1 MIVIIEEREI
11 SEEHYPCEILKAYM
25 RNDHAANPRL
35 TAGYISRLPSTVNVY
50 IRFKKSTVCSAPK
63 LFLHF

>member
-1 MIVIIEEREI
+1 MIVIVEEREI

-50 IRFKKSTVCSAPK
+50 ICF
-63 LFLHF
+63 